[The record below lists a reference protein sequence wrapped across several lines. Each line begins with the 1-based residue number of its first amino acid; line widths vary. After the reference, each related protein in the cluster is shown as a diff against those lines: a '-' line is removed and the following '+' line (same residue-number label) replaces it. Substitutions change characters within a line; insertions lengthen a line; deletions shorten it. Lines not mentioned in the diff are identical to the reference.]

1 MLKRTVKES
10 GGQPRL
16 FPLFLPKRRGRGR
29 EERPLTPEGIVKEY
43 AEKFYKS
50 RAWKHT
56 RQAYLEKVGGLCE
69 RCHERQ
75 GYIVH
80 HRIRLTPE
88 IINDDTVALSHANLM
103 YECKQCHELEPGHGV
118 AQKLTARVLFDENG
132 DAIGAK

>member
-1 MLKRTVKES
+1 MAQDWALPFYNSSRWRKCRAAFISKRIS
-10 GGQPRL
+10 
-16 FPLFLPKRRGRGR
+16 
-29 EERPLTPEGIVKEY
+29 ID
-43 AEKFYKS
+43 
-50 RAWKHT
+50 
-56 RQAYLEKVGGLCE
+56 GGLCE

-80 HRIRLTPE
+80 HRIKLTSE
-88 IINDDTVALSHANLM
+88 VVNDDTVALNHANLM